1 MRKPR
6 HHSPPDFPS
15 GGAGLPPL
23 VRLLA
28 RNAAL
33 GFMVAIVFVGA
44 MLLLDINGLGTLI
57 LHSPDGIIATFA
69 LTFATGLTFGGV
81 QMAIAIMQL
90 AEGEQDM
97 APPKGDGA
105 DDPAE
110 ARPRGRDRDNWRA
123 EAALPPLRSSAI
135 AR

>member
-6 HHSPPDFPS
+6 HDFPPDFPS

-33 GFMVAIVFVGA
+33 GFMVAMVFVGA

-57 LHSPDGIIATFA
+57 LHSPDGLIATFA

-90 AEGEQDM
+90 ADGEQDM
-97 APPKGDGA
+97 ASPP
-105 DDPAE
+105 DDDAGPRRR
-110 ARPRGRDRDNWRA
+110 RPRPDHWRA
-123 EAALPPLRSSAI
+123 EAAPLPIRTSSPG
-135 AR
+135 R

>member
-6 HHSPPDFPS
+6 HHSPP

-57 LHSPDGIIATFA
+57 LHSPDAVLATFA

-97 APPKGDGA
+97 ASPPDSDGG
-105 DDPAE
+105 
-110 ARPRGRDRDNWRA
+110 PRQRRHGPDHWRA
-123 EAALPPLRSSAI
+123 EAAPLLIRTSSPG
-135 AR
+135 R

>member
-1 MRKPR
+1 MREPK
-6 HHSPPDFPS
+6 HHAPP

-28 RNAAL
+28 RNAAF
-33 GFMVAIVFVGA
+33 GFLVAICFVAA

-81 QMAIAIMQL
+81 QMGIAIMQL
-90 AEGEQDM
+90 ADDDADEG
-97 APPKGDGA
+97 AA
-105 DDPAE
+105 DPGGGSG
-110 ARPRGRDRDNWRA
+110 RGHRDDTFYRHRLT
-123 EAALPPLRSSAI
+123 AAAV
-135 AR
+135 

>member
-6 HHSPPDFPS
+6 HQPPP

-28 RNAAL
+28 RNAAF
-33 GFMVAIVFVGA
+33 GFAVAIVFVGA

-69 LTFATGLTFGGV
+69 LTFATGLTFGSV
-81 QMAIAIMQL
+81 QMGIAIMQL
-90 AEGEQDM
+90 AD
-97 APPKGDGA
+97 ADA
-105 DDPAE
+105 DDGPAGPGE
-110 ARPRGRDRDNWRA
+110 GPGRRPRDDIFHRHRL
-123 EAALPPLRSSAI
+123 ALPEF
-135 AR
+135 

>member
-6 HHSPPDFPS
+6 HRPPPDFPP

-97 APPKGDGA
+97 TSPPDDGDG
-105 DDPAE
+105 
-110 ARPRGRDRDNWRA
+110 PRQRRHGLDQWWA
-123 EAALPPLRSSAI
+123 EAALLPIRISSPG
-135 AR
+135 R